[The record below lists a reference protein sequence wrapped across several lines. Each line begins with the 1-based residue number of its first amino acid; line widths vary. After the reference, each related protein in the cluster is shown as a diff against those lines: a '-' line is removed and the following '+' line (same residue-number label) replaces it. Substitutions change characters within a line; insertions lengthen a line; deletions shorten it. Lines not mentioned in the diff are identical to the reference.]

1 MNITI
6 NMVGLYRLD
15 IEEFINSTDI
25 DLGRVK
31 VKISEKHYETT
42 IDIETPEDNI
52 DNFDEFVR
60 ELVTKFETHIYGINQ
75 FNIYQAVFTLLK
87 LNNKTISLAES
98 VSAGRLVS
106 ELVGQNVDA
115 DKVINESLV
124 CFSESSKINI
134 LGLDSEFF
142 NKYSHQSVETVYEM
156 ASCLLGKTT
165 SDYVIATSGY
175 LTSDDGNDPNNGRC
189 FIAVGDSEVIHV
201 FKHKFYGTRNQILQQ
216 ISKVSYL
223 HLIKKLKN
231 NDFTYSK
238 FKI

>member
-15 IEEFINSTDI
+15 IEEFINSTEI

-31 VKISEKHYETT
+31 VKITEKHYET
-42 IDIETPEDNI
+42 ILEIETSED
-52 DNFDEFVR
+52 DKANFDEFVR
-60 ELVTKFETHIYGINQ
+60 EFMTKFEPHIYGINQ
-75 FNIYQAVFTLLK
+75 FNIYQAVYTLLK

-106 ELVGQNVDA
+106 ELVGQNVC
-115 DKVINESLV
+115 VEEVFNECLV
-124 CFSESSKINI
+124 CYSKESKINL
-134 LGLDSEFF
+134 LGIDSSFF
-142 NKYSHQSVETVYEM
+142 DKYSHQSVETVYEM
-156 ASCLLGKTT
+156 ASCLLRKTS

-175 LTSDDGNDPNNGRC
+175 STSDDPYDPNNGKC
-189 FIAVGDSEVIHV
+189 FIAVGDREIIHV

-231 NDFTYSK
+231 NDFDYSK